1 VTSAADGFCWEGAR
15 VSVGKEAFD
24 TPPPLYPEAHA
35 TILATYSWPNC
46 VRRGSVFLGLAE
58 EGQHGSRA

>member
-1 VTSAADGFCWEGAR
+1 
-15 VSVGKEAFD
+15 VGKEAFD